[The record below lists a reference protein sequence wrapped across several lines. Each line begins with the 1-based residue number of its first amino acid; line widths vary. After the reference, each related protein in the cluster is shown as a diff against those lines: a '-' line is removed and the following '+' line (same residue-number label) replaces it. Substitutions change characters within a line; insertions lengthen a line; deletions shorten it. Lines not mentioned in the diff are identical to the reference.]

1 MDTED
6 HKSPF
11 SEWIR
16 SPQTMIALSA
26 VLLSVCGLFVSIYET
41 SLIREQQ
48 RASVWPN
55 VEVQPSLRPDD
66 LKIFVQ
72 NTGIG
77 PARII
82 KAAVIYGDEVKKNWK
97 EIIESVDYEGKGY
110 SDYQSL
116 IKGRVMPPSSS
127 QELIFR
133 IESSAENR
141 EGNLAEILGKAINE
155 ETLDVALCYC
165 SVYDECWTTY
175 MSDIVKRAKVEQVPK
190 REERIVESCETMEES
205 GI

>member
-6 HKSPF
+6 HKSTF

-16 SPQTMIALSA
+16 SPQTMIGLSA
-26 VLLSVCGLFVSIYET
+26 ILLSLCGLFIAIYET

-55 VEVQPSLRPDD
+55 VEVSPSINDGVLR
-66 LKIFVQ
+66 IFVQ

-82 KAAVIYGDEVKKNWK
+82 KASVIHRDEVKKNWD
-97 EIIESVDYEGKGY
+97 EMINAFEYEDEGNSG
-110 SDYQSL
+110 YQSL
-116 IKGRVMPPSSS
+116 IKGRVLPPASP

-133 IESSAENR
+133 IESSSENRDSNLADQLSKAIMAEN
-141 EGNLAEILGKAINE
+141 I
-155 ETLDVALCYC
+155 DVKLCYC
-165 SVYDECWTTY
+165 SVYNECWTAS
-175 MSDIVKRAKVEQVPK
+175 MSDVMKRARGEQVLT
-190 REERIVESCETMEES
+190 REEKEVANCSAMEES